1 MDDDEHS
8 EKQTKNR
15 KKTKSRNVGFSSL
28 NPLLVSIC
36 MCIVWLNQ
44 IECCLLK
51 NLIQKEKTKHI
62 LVKIVYHWFFLYF
75 SDISG
80 SVVANNSILTDWLT
94 WLTWLICLV
103 VLVILV
109 SLLLDRFFSSRY
121 SACSL
126 QLMVMVVVVWIAEFT
141 KKRISIGLDSR
152 MTTHH
157 TPYTIHIMI
166 IMVFSESVCVCFSCF
181 STTVDSG

>member
-1 MDDDEHS
+1 MS
-8 EKQTKNR
+8 IVKNKQKTE

-141 KKRISIGLDSR
+141 KKKNQYWFRFQNDN
-152 MTTHH
+152 THQI
-157 TPYTIHIMI
+157 PIYT
-166 IMVFSESVCVCFSCF
+166 
-181 STTVDSG
+181 